1 MVHAPYGIGNPGRRP
16 NRCPNYWNNGI
27 PTCVQFDMH
36 MDYWY
41 FNDMAYASK
50 IVVGVRYAHHFT
62 PNDHVNCWA
71 LPTWPILE
79 GSLAM

>member
-1 MVHAPYGIGNPGRRP
+1 
-16 NRCPNYWNNGI
+16 
-27 PTCVQFDMH
+27 MH